1 MLNDVDKI
9 TSLHLRNEVQFFT
22 FTVDESED
30 VFAINIFK
38 VKEVIKYTDKLVE
51 IFYDV
56 PFVDGMASVRGISI
70 PTVDMRKWFYYKGNN
85 EINLDNF
92 GIKDKDYLMMV
103 CDFSGVLVGIRI
115 KKALGILTK
124 SWEDF
129 VRNEEDK
136 EYQKIIGYT
145 RHNGKIVQLVDVERM
160 IAEAFPFIEES
171 KQKEL
176 ENVEK
181 LSVKDKLVLVA
192 DDSSMVL
199 KRMEQ
204 ILKKLDVKY
213 KLFKNGQE
221 LIDFIFKEDPNNI
234 FAIITDLEMPQA
246 SGFEVIKQVKNSK
259 EYAKIPIIVN
269 SSMSGKSNE
278 EMAKSLNADGF
289 ISKTNPKEI
298 EENLKKLLKGE

>member
-1 MLNDVDKI
+1 MSNVDRI

-22 FTVDESED
+22 FTVDESGD
-30 VFAINIFK
+30 RFAINIFK
-38 VKEVIKYTDKLVE
+38 VKEVINYKDKLVD

-56 PFVDGMASVRGISI
+56 PFVDGMVSVRGISI
-70 PTVDMRKWFYYKGNN
+70 PSVDMRKWFFYRGNN
-85 EINLDNF
+85 NINLDKF
-92 GIKDKDYLMMV
+92 AILDDSYLVMI

-136 EYQKIIGYT
+136 DHQKIIGYT
-145 RHNGKIVQLVDVERM
+145 KDNDNKIIQLVDVEKM
-160 IAEAFPFIEES
+160 IAEAFPFIEEA
-171 KQKEL
+171 KEKEL
-176 ENVEK
+176 ERVQELK
-181 LSVKDKLVLVA
+181 IEDKLILVA

-199 KRMEQ
+199 KGMER
-204 ILKKLDVKY
+204 ILKKLEVKY

-221 LIDFIFKEDPNNI
+221 LLDFIFETSPNEI
-234 FAIITDLEMPQA
+234 FAIITDLEMPVA
-246 SGFEVIKQVKNSK
+246 SGFEVIKQVKASK
-259 EYAKIPIIVN
+259 EYSKIPIIVN

-289 ISKTNPKEI
+289 VSKTNPKEI
-298 EENLKKLLKGE
+298 EASLRKLLTSK